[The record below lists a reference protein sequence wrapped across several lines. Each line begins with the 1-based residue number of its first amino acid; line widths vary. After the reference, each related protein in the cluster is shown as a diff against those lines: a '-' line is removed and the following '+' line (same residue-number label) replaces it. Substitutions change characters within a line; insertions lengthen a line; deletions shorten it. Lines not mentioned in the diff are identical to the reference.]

1 MSKVK
6 IEGNASGTGTLTIS
20 APNTNTDRTITLP
33 DGAGEILTDA
43 SSLSAT
49 NLTSGTIPDARFPST
64 LPAIDGSALTGIG
77 GGKIL
82 QITQSL
88 FTGNTSTATT
98 YTYTATGHTGTITT
112 TADNS
117 KILVFIDASG
127 YQSTGGGGNLGLQR
141 KIGTGSYTRLL
152 GVDGTSGNGWMS
164 WGNGT
169 TNTSWNVNKMYL
181 DDPQQSSGTTY
192 TYESLIG
199 NWSNGTQYYGYSGF
213 SPRNYMI
220 MIEVAV

>member
-20 APNTNTDRTITLP
+20 APNTNTDRSLTLP

-43 SSLSAT
+43 STLSSS
-49 NLTSGTIPDARFPST
+49 NLSGA

-82 QITQSL
+82 QITESL
-88 FTGNTSTATT
+88 FTGNTSTTT
-98 YTYTATGHTGTITT
+98 PYTYNATGHTGTITT
-112 TADNS
+112 TEDNS
-117 KILVFIDASG
+117 KILVFIDANG
-127 YQSTGGGGNLGLQR
+127 YQNGGSGGNLGLQR

-152 GVDGTSGNGWMS
+152 GVDTNAGNAWMG
-164 WGNGT
+164 WGNGSSSI
-169 TNTSWNVNKMYL
+169 SWQANKMYL
-181 DDPQQSSGTTY
+181 DDPQQTSGTTY